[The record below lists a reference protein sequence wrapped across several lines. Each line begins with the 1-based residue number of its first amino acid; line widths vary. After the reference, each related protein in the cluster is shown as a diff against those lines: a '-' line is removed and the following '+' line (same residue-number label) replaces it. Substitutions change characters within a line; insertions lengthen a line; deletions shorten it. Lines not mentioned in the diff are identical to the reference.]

1 MQTTKDS
8 LAVGNGWLGPL
19 AATSLKRADE
29 PPLDMELEMTA
40 SLLRVSA
47 ALVLLAA
54 CSSADESAL
63 QGSDAAG
70 DGAVRNAGL
79 GISSSELA
87 GQPVPG
93 TQEDL
98 EVSVGDRVYFTYD
111 SVVLSPQAI
120 QTLDGQAAWL
130 EQYPNV
136 LVTVE
141 GHADERGTREYNLA
155 LGDRRANAVK
165 NYLVALDI
173 PPSRVLTIS
182 YGEERPADPGHDEQA
197 WTENRRAV
205 TTVTTTQ

>member
-1 MQTTKDS
+1 LQTTKDS

-19 AATSLKRADE
+19 AATSLKRPDE

-165 NYLVALDI
+165 NYLLALGVSAD
-173 PPSRVLTIS
+173 RLLTIS
-182 YGEERPADPGHDEQA
+182 YGEERPADPAHDEAA
-197 WTENRRAV
+197 WAANRRAV
-205 TTVTTTQ
+205 TVVSTTG